1 MATALRLSGVAV
13 LVVMIA
19 ASLCAAQ
26 IGERSQ
32 RQDDQRDGAPIGEQ
46 VGLTENEPESP
57 RSSVGGCMG
66 SPCRGCSGWL
76 LMLDWAVRTSV
87 PHPAG
92 RNPDACAFPS
102 RRRPAQT
109 HALVCVRG

>member
-1 MATALRLSGVAV
+1 MHHRNRPRRAVLGFMATALRLSAAAV

-19 ASLCAAQ
+19 VSLCAAQ

-32 RQDDQRDGAPIGEQ
+32 RQDDQRDGTPIGEQ

-57 RSSVGGCMG
+57 RSSVGGCMA

-76 LMLDWAVRTSV
+76 LMLYWV
-87 PHPAG
+87 
-92 RNPDACAFPS
+92 
-102 RRRPAQT
+102 
-109 HALVCVRG
+109 

>member
-1 MATALRLSGVAV
+1 MTSA
-13 LVVMIA
+13 M
-19 ASLCAAQ
+19 
-26 IGERSQ
+26 EP
-32 RQDDQRDGAPIGEQ
+32 PIGEQ

-57 RSSVGGCMG
+57 RSSVGGCMA

-76 LMLDWAVRTSV
+76 LVLDWVVRISV

-92 RNPDACAFPS
+92 KNADACAFPS

-109 HALVCVRG
+109 HVLVCVRGAAAGQPCSGTDAARPARGRPPGLQRLPG